1 MILFYNRKDKM
12 SIFFLRPKKIIDFPP
27 VSPGGGIE
35 KNQKKRYK
43 KDMSDK
49 NDLLLQKI
57 SEKAAETAEA
67 IRSFKDPE
75 MLVKAVKTVKKQIP
89 FRFRRYAAAYLLFNA
104 VCGESA
110 GTANKSHSPEKSAP
124 TTDGFVNLFVGAG
137 KIHGITPGQL
147 SRHFGKILDIPLTK
161 IATVRIL
168 PAFSFIEIEKS
179 EAERAISE
187 VNNTVLNNKKLT
199 VSTARKNKS
208 APEKP
213 KN

>member
-1 MILFYNRKDKM
+1 MR
-12 SIFFLRPKKIIDFPP
+12 RDFWYD
-27 VSPGGGIE
+27 S
-35 KNQKKRYK
+35 K
-43 KDMSDK
+43 
-49 NDLLLQKI
+49 
-57 SEKAAETAEA
+57 
-67 IRSFKDPE
+67 
-75 MLVKAVKTVKKQIP
+75 
-89 FRFRRYAAAYLLFNA
+89 
-104 VCGESA
+104 
-110 GTANKSHSPEKSAP
+110 
-124 TTDGFVNLFVGAG
+124 GAG

-168 PAFSFIEIEKS
+168 PAFSFIEIERS